1 MDSPL
6 KFRPSLMRCAR
17 MMSDEVNML
26 LLPHN
31 LNYSL
36 WQVLYV
42 IQHRQGCTSIEIADY
57 LNVSKPSIAKRIHS
71 LMHLNVLQQV
81 ETEDKRKK
89 KLILSQNG
97 QQIYEDC
104 SKLIDRFEQSLIQN
118 FDSKLLEQ
126 STYLLQQI
134 IQQLEASKL
143 GGIHD

>member
-1 MDSPL
+1 MNSPL

-71 LMHLNVLQQV
+71 LMQLHVLQQV

-97 QQIYEDC
+97 QQLYEDC

-118 FDSKLLEQ
+118 FDSELLNQ
-126 STYLLQQI
+126 STHLLQQI
-134 IQQLEASKL
+134 IQQLEASKS